1 MFGKSRG
8 ILPNTVKNFI
18 ALLGESERRNA
29 WLKWQANKNATGYTI
44 YTGISPDKLYTSII
58 LYCVNEYYFS
68 AMEKDQPYYFQVET
82 FNEKGIGK
90 RTAIIKAE

>member
-1 MFGKSRG
+1 MPTGKFAISGLRVFGKSRG

-58 LYCVNEYYFS
+58 LYCDET
-68 AMEKDQPYYFQVET
+68 EK
-82 FNEKGIGK
+82 K
-90 RTAIIKAE
+90 